1 MADVAALDLWNLFV
15 NQVFGGFW
23 IAVIGLVLV
32 IFIIMGVLGRIS
44 IYSTTWYCGMFI
56 LAMTLGYG
64 YVIANIAITLALII
78 ALIFS
83 WKGYIDR
90 G

>member
-1 MADVAALDLWNLFV
+1 MVDVAALDLWNLFV

-23 IAVIGLVLV
+23 LAVVGIALV

-44 IYSTTWYCGMFI
+44 IYSVTWYCVMFI
-56 LAMTLGYG
+56 LAMALGYS
-64 YVIANIAITLALII
+64 YVMINLAITLALII